1 VAKFKVE
8 YGGDE
13 FSQNLEKLGRD
24 GIKSIV
30 MSGADAAV
38 KEMQDLIEAYH
49 HVVHR
54 DMKNAVGPGK
64 YHEDLN
70 SAWVEVYPQG
80 NDRRGVSNAKKAYVI
95 NYGRGKKKGRKSG
108 DKFITGN
115 KNKMQ
120 SVVSAAMQAASD
132 RLIQE
137 INK

>member
-1 VAKFKVE
+1 MAKF
-8 YGGDE
+8 E
-13 FSQNLEKLGRD
+13 FSGGESFDGQLEQLGRD
-24 GIKSIV
+24 GVKTVV
-30 MSGADAAV
+30 MSGADACV
-38 KEMQDLIEAYH
+38 KVMQDMVEAYH
-49 HVVHR
+49 HVVTG
-54 DMKNAVGPGK
+54 DMKSAVAPAK

-80 NDRRGVSNAKKAYVI
+80 SDRRGVSNAVKAFVT
-95 NYGRGKKKGRKSG
+95 NYGHGKKKGRKSG

-120 SVVSAAMQAASD
+120 TVVTAAMQAASD